1 MISDMSKVKKPLFIK
16 FDSSLT
22 TSQRQCLHE
31 LAEKNNLFHENTET
45 PYKRLTIYLKT
56 DFHDSRAKR
65 LNFGNG
71 NLRIEQMLNISSC
84 SASSVEIQQHDNV
97 TTVLNS
103 VINNDTQKRKRGRPK
118 KNSDSKAPKYN
129 RLIHQNLI
137 L

>member
-1 MISDMSKVKKPLFIK
+1 M
-16 FDSSLT
+16 
-22 TSQRQCLHE
+22 
-31 LAEKNNLFHENTET
+31 
-45 PYKRLTIYLKT
+45 TIYLKT